1 MTTNRSIT
9 RRILG
14 YLAEHGGLP
23 GKTKGDIREALNLP
37 PDTEITARIRD
48 ARKASYGAFDVR
60 CHTVEGEYR
69 YWLPIGER
77 ERAKALARHGA
88 LAA

>member
-9 RRILG
+9 RRIHG

-37 PDTEITARIRD
+37 P
-48 ARKASYGAFDVR
+48 V
-60 CHTVEGEYR
+60 
-69 YWLPIGER
+69 GER